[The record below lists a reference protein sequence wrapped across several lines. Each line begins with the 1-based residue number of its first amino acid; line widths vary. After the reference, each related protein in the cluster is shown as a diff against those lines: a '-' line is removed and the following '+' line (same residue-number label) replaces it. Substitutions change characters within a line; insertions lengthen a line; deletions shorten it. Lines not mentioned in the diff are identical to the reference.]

1 MLPGNT
7 TKILTTGLMA
17 LLFLVSA
24 FVGQT
29 LAQDTVAKEPN
40 KVIVQFSED
49 ALPLLNRGMAETQA
63 RTSISSIDAL
73 HQQLNVVSM
82 TQTIRTDP
90 RYAAQ
95 HTAYGLDRW
104 YTIEFDASLS
114 VSEVVEMYSL
124 DEYIR
129 YAEPSYKYETLGM
142 PASDPFSAE
151 ELAELM
157 NGDLPT
163 DDPRLDEQWHY
174 NNTGQTDGTPGADIS
189 LFPAWEIE
197 QGTSDII
204 VQVVDTGIDINHPDL
219 QNMHWINPFPGP
231 ENGYDGDIHGWS
243 HVTSSSDI
251 QDVNGHGSHCAGTIA
266 AQNNNGIGVAGVA
279 GGDGSED
286 SGVRIMTSRV
296 FVGATGGGG
305 FAEAIVYGADNGAVI
320 SSNSWG
326 GGGASQVLRDAILY
340 FIETAGFD
348 ENGNPQGP
356 IQGGLVIFAAGNNGS
371 ATASHPIASN
381 PEVMAVASTN
391 HNDQKSWFSQYGD
404 WIHLSAP
411 GGETTDPSGNLIAGG
426 TRGVL
431 STVTNGN
438 YQFYQGTSMAAPHA
452 SGLAALIASSFKD
465 DGITGDG
472 IFERMMATVDPI
484 GDLNP
489 QFDMGDGRINA
500 FRALEQ
506 DDGIAPSTI
515 ADLAATESQQT
526 AVRLEWTAPGSS
538 GDQGQAFEYDIR
550 YSTSPI
556 NSGNFSSAE
565 RFETSFRPSAAGTE
579 QSLLVT
585 GLDHSTDYYF
595 AIKAS
600 DFFGNESE
608 ISNTTSATTEGSP
621 EIVIQPSELNA
632 QADEDGDV
640 VTRTISVSNEGNATL
655 DFSIAGANAAEL
667 LASRG
672 LHNETSLQYEDITLE
687 KGAADFREGHEV
699 ILGAGG
705 PDEFGY
711 SWTDS
716 NDDSGVVFDWVEISD
731 VGTPLT
737 ALSGTWDDNT
747 SIDLPFSF
755 PFYGEEYETARVSV
769 NGWIHF
775 GSFTGDAFSNR
786 EIPSTQQPS
795 NLLAVLWDDLDMR
808 TTGTVYTYHD
818 ESANRFIIQWNA
830 VPKSFSNGSSFTFQ
844 AILEQGGSVTYQYQ
858 QLSGNTSENTVGIEN
873 QDGTDGLQVAFNTGY
888 LENGLAVRF
897 SSGPEWVTF
906 DQTSGSVEP
915 GETLEL
921 TAFFDPEGLATG
933 FYTDELR
940 FSNNTVG
947 MTTKTVPVYF
957 QIGDI
962 VGDLVFNTSEIDF
975 GSIFANASVTEFINV
990 QNTGNGLAEVTSITS
1005 DNDAFIPGET
1015 SFSLAPGSSKQI
1027 PVTFNPDQVS
1037 TYSGTITIETDIED
1051 SEPFEVSLFG
1061 RSLLAPEAGFS
1072 LADSRFNLITGE
1084 TAESSFEISN
1094 SSYPP
1099 LEFEIAV
1106 ADASM
1111 LRAITGETKAEETS
1125 GLRVFSSFVN
1135 ERDSFSLFSDAT
1147 SYGVE
1152 MDESDLRTDFR
1163 TAVFAKG
1170 SASVLYGITR
1180 DGTLER
1186 QNIIS
1191 GNSRTVAELGSLNG
1205 YASDLSISQSGEI
1218 LVLAGSE
1225 TGSSIYR
1232 LDDEGITLQHQLD
1245 VAFRYMTELPSGNL
1259 ILATS
1264 SGELYRLVT
1273 QTEDSASEYEL
1284 QRNGKLAHSGQLA
1297 GIEWNHDYGLL
1308 IGAFNTSESSE
1319 LVHINMM
1326 TASFE
1331 TISRSDLQTGWFSMP
1346 AEGLQSLSDWIQTDP
1361 ESGSVGSNAS
1371 ITGTLSVDA
1380 SEISPA
1386 DYDLELQ
1393 VYTNDPLAEM
1403 IVVPFEVQVF
1413 GEAKAF
1419 VQLIHNAADPAA
1431 ESVDVYVNGELF
1443 AEGFSFREA
1452 TAFVPAPAE
1461 TELEISIL
1469 PAGSES
1475 TAASLFDVNLTLD
1488 RNENYTIIA
1497 NGVLNPAEFAG
1508 VPSDTEFNLY
1518 VLESPMRESDD
1529 SESISAV
1536 FFHGVTDA
1544 PNVDISFR
1552 DSDFLAENLAYGEFG
1567 EYFYA
1572 GADEQI
1578 FDIFETGMSQFMSIF
1593 VADFSVLAGESAT
1606 MLLSGFADPGNN
1618 MNGSSLAMLAVLPSG
1633 EVLMPRDATSSG
1645 DEQTDVPTEFVLEQ
1659 NYPNPFN
1666 PTTQISYSIPEA
1678 ANVTLEVYNVQGQLV
1693 AVLVNGQQNA
1703 GSHSVSF
1710 DANRLSSG
1718 MYLYRIQAGSFTAV
1732 RKMMLLK

>member
-1 MLPGNT
+1 MLPSYT

-24 FVGQT
+24 FAQQA
-29 LAQDTVAKEPN
+29 LAQDSVAKEPN
-40 KVIVQFSED
+40 KVIVQFSEE
-49 ALPLLNRGMAETQA
+49 AKLILNRSMAETQA

-73 HQQLNVVSM
+73 HQQLNVISM

-90 RYAAQ
+90 RFAAQ
-95 HTAYGLDRW
+95 HAAYGLDRW

-124 DEYIR
+124 DQYIR
-129 YAEPSYKYETLGM
+129 HAEPSFQYETLGM
-142 PASDPFSAE
+142 PASDPFSAA

-157 NGDLPT
+157 NANLPT
-163 DDPRLDEQWHY
+163 DDPRLNEQWHY
-174 NNTGQTDGTPGADIS
+174 NNTGQTGGTPGADIS

-197 QGTSDII
+197 QGSSDII

-219 QNMHWINPFPGP
+219 QNMHWINPVSGP
-231 ENGYDGDIHGWS
+231 ENGYDGDIHGWN
-243 HVTSSSDI
+243 HVNNNSNI
-251 QDVNGHGSHCAGTIA
+251 QDTNGHGSHCAGTIA

-279 GGDGSED
+279 GGGGSED

-296 FVGATGGGG
+296 FIGSSGGGG
-305 FAEAIVYGADNGAVI
+305 FAEALVYGADNGAVI

-326 GGGASQVLRDAILY
+326 GGSASQVLRDAILY

-348 ENGNPQGP
+348 ENGDPQGP
-356 IQGGLVIFAAGNNGS
+356 IQGGVVIFAAGNSNVG
-371 ATASHPIASN
+371 TPNHPIASN
-381 PEVMAVASTN
+381 PEVMAVASVN
-391 HNDQKSWFSQYGD
+391 HNDQKAWYSQWGE
-404 WIHLSAP
+404 WVHLSAP
-411 GGETTDPSGNLIAGG
+411 GGETNSVLSQ
-426 TRGVL
+426 GVL
-431 STVTNGN
+431 STVQNGN

-472 IFERMMATVDPI
+472 IFERMMATADPI

-489 QFDMGDGRINA
+489 QFDMGAGRINA

-506 DDGIAPSTI
+506 DDGIAPSSI
-515 ADLAATESQQT
+515 ADLSAIETQQT
-526 AVRLEWTAPGSS
+526 AVRIEWTAPGSS
-538 GDQGQAFEYDIR
+538 GNQGQAFEYDIR

-556 NSGNFSSAE
+556 NSSNFSSAE
-565 RFETSFRPSAAGTE
+565 RFETSMRPSASGME
-579 QSLLVT
+579 QSLLIT

-600 DFFGNESE
+600 DFFGNEGE
-608 ISNTTSATTEGSP
+608 ISNIASATTEGSP
-621 EIVIQPSELNA
+621 EIVIQPSEINA
-632 QADEDGDV
+632 QADEDGEV
-640 VTRTISVSNEGNATL
+640 VSRTVTVSNEGNATL
-655 DFSIAGANAAEL
+655 DFSIAGANAALL
-667 LASRG
+667 LAARG
-672 LHNETSLQYEDITLE
+672 LHNETSLQYEDIALE
-687 KGAADFREGHEV
+687 KGEADFRQGHDV
-699 ILGAGG
+699 IFGAGG

-716 NDDSGVVFDWVEISD
+716 NEDSGVVFDWIEISD
-731 VGTPLT
+731 IGTPVT
-737 ALSGTWDDNT
+737 ALSGTWDGNAT
-747 SIDLPFSF
+747 INLPFTF
-755 PFYGEEYETARVSV
+755 PFYGEEYESARVSV

-775 GSFTGDAFSNR
+775 GSFTGNAFSNR
-786 EIPSTQQPS
+786 EIPSTQEPT
-795 NLLAVLWDDLDMR
+795 NFLAVLWDDLDMR

-818 ESANRFIIQWNA
+818 ESANRFIVQWNA
-830 VPKSFSNGSSFTFQ
+830 VPKSFNSGSSFTFQ
-844 AILEQGGSVTYQYQ
+844 AILEQGGSVTYQYK
-858 QLSGNTSENTVGIEN
+858 QLSGNTSQNTVGIEN
-873 QDGTDGLQVAFNTGY
+873 QDGTDGLQVAFNTSY
-888 LENGLAVRF
+888 VENELAVRF

-915 GETLEL
+915 GESLEL
-921 TAFFDPEGLATG
+921 TAFFDPEGLSTG
-933 FYTDELR
+933 FYADELR

-962 VGDLVFNTSEIDF
+962 VGDLVFNTNEIDF
-975 GSIFANASVTEFINV
+975 GSIFANASVTEFVNV
-990 QNTGNGLAEVTSITS
+990 QNTGTGLAEVTSITS
-1005 DNDAFIPGET
+1005 DNDAFTSGEI
-1015 SFSLAPGSSKQI
+1015 SFSLAPGGSKQI

-1037 TYSGTITIETDIED
+1037 TYSGTITIETDMED
-1051 SEPFEVSLFG
+1051 SEPFEISLFG
-1061 RSLLAPEAGFS
+1061 RSILAPEAGFT
-1072 LADSRFNLITGE
+1072 LTDSRFNMVSGE
-1084 TAESSFEISN
+1084 AAESSFEISN

-1099 LEFEIAV
+1099 LEFEIV
-1106 ADASM
+1106 VTNASM
-1111 LRAITGETKAEETS
+1111 LRTISGETKTDETS
-1125 GLRVFSSFVN
+1125 GLRVFSTFTS
-1135 ERDSFSLFSDAT
+1135 EKDSFSLFSDAT
-1147 SYGVE
+1147 SYGIE
-1152 MDESDLRTDFR
+1152 MEEAYFTTDFR

-1170 SASVLYGITR
+1170 SASVLYGITAS
-1180 DGTLER
+1180 GTLER
-1186 QNIIS
+1186 KNIIS
-1191 GNSRTVAELGSLNG
+1191 GERRSVAELGSLKG
-1205 YASDLSISQSGEI
+1205 YASDLVSSKQTDQI
-1218 LVLAGSE
+1218 LILAGKE
-1225 TGSSIYR
+1225 HGSNIYA
-1232 LDDEGITLQHQLD
+1232 LDAEGITLKHQLD

-1264 SGELYRLVT
+1264 SGELYRLVIPT
-1273 QTEDSASEYEL
+1273 QDSAYEYEL
-1284 QRNGKLAHSGQLA
+1284 QRSGKLAHAGKLV

-1308 IGAFNTSESSE
+1308 IGALNTSNASE

-1326 TASFE
+1326 SASFA
-1331 TISRSDLQTGWFSMP
+1331 TISRSDALTSWFSLP
-1346 AEGLQSLSDWIQTDP
+1346 STGLQNLSDWIQTNP
-1361 ESGSVGSNAS
+1361 ESGSVGSNTLT
-1371 ITGTLSVDA
+1371 TGTLSVDA
-1380 SEISPA
+1380 TEISPA
-1386 DYDLELQ
+1386 NFDLELQ

-1403 IVVPFEVQVF
+1403 IAVPFEVQVF

-1431 ESVDVYVNGELF
+1431 ESVDVYVNGEAF

-1469 PAGSES
+1469 PAGSEGTS
-1475 TAASLFDVNLTLD
+1475 ASLFDVNLTLD

-1497 NGVLNPAEFAG
+1497 NGVLNPAEFTG
-1508 VPSDTEFNLY
+1508 LPSETAFDLF

-1529 SESISAV
+1529 NESISAV

-1552 DSDFLAENLAYGEFG
+1552 DSDFLAEDLAYGQFG

-1572 GADEQI
+1572 AADKQI
-1578 FDIFETGMSQFMSIF
+1578 FDIFETGMSQSMSIF

-1606 MLLSGFADPGNN
+1606 LLLSGFADPENN
-1618 MNGSSLAMLAVLPSG
+1618 MNGSSLALLAVLASG
-1633 EVLMPRDATSSG
+1633 EVLMPRDATSAG
-1645 DEQTDVPTEFVLEQ
+1645 NDGTEVPAEFVLEQ

-1666 PTTQISYSIPEA
+1666 PTTQISYAIPETA
-1678 ANVTLEVYNVQGQLV
+1678 DVTLEVYNVQGQLV

-1703 GSHSVSF
+1703 GTHTVSF

-1732 RKMMLLK
+1732 RKMMLVK